1 MEKTAQRRQ
10 KVPDRG
16 QSQRQ
21 EEAAG
26 LDPRARSGAARHAS
40 CRRVRD
46 SASLGQL
53 AEGPGRVALGLAQQV
68 RWQVR
73 RFDGP
78 SCACNTDPPDMHAC
92 RPDLATSSYGP
103 GRPVRKR
110 LGQHGVGHAGDN
122 AQDAPVRSG
131 SGRPPA
137 ASAAPSGGGGTGQPA
152 AARAVACARNIR
164 VSGTCSP
171 ALGLALPC
179 PRRTAT
185 SSPPPPATAVGG
197 GEEVGAGN
205 SFNAAREPPPHL
217 PQPSG
222 EVRREGGGREGERER
237 LSSLLPCLSPSLR
250 SD

>member
-78 SCACNTDPPDMHAC
+78 SCAYNTNPPDMHAC
-92 RPDLATSSYGP
+92 RLDLATSSYGP

-137 ASAAPSGGGGTGQPA
+137 AAAAPSGGGRGGGTGQPA
-152 AARAVACARNIR
+152 AARAAACARNIR

-171 ALGLALPC
+171 VLGLALPC

-185 SSPPPPATAVGG
+185 SSPP
-197 GEEVGAGN
+197 
-205 SFNAAREPPPHL
+205 HL

-222 EVRREGGGREGERER
+222 EVRRWGQATRLTPPASPPPTCHSRRGR
-237 LSSLLPCLSPSLR
+237 
-250 SD
+250 